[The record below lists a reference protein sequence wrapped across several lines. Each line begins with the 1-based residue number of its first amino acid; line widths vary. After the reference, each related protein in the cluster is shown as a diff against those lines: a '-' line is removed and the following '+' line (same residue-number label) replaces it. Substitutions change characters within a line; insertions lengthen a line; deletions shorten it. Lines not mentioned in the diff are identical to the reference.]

1 MIVKMFDNRGLKLFY
16 DKENKRYIIE
26 APAGTIS
33 KYDSPRIAWA
43 MYIYKLDTMVKR
55 QIEEM
60 LAKGDKNK

>member
-1 MIVKMFDNRGLKLFY
+1 MMVKMFDNRGLRLFY

-26 APAGTIS
+26 APSGMTS

-43 MYIYKLDTMVKR
+43 VYIYKLDTMVR
-55 QIEEM
+55 EQIEEM